1 MRLGII
7 GVCAMLLASCA
18 AVDGPVAPVATVRPG
33 FVVNPHV
40 WLRYY
45 GSVADGWNLTT
56 RCGPGAVDAE
66 GNVFV
71 SGIARPYVDGVR
83 GENGVFLAKVTP
95 DGRTLWTRLLASS
108 GNERPHD
115 LACDAAG
122 NVYLSAATVGQL
134 GDEPNAGGLDGVIVK
149 HSPDGAILWA
159 RQFGSPSS
167 DIAGA
172 IAEDRHGRFYISG
185 RAGFFDRPSRPFLCL
200 LTSDNVVQWIR
211 PMTPEEVHPRHMI
224 VGTDGR
230 LTTAGFGHFSGSRR
244 ADVSVERRGAAG
256 ELVWQVII
264 GSDTDET
271 TGGLAVDEQGNTYV
285 CGETRGVLNAEPGAG
300 ESNYAEGYVVKL
312 DAGGQVIWMRQ
323 LPYQNRAAGLWADE
337 QGAVIAGSGGGRIWL
352 TWLDPA
358 GRTVWVFSERLRGV
372 GPIYDMAVDPAGNIL
387 IFAEGVRPGEGLDLD
402 IVVAKYETTHQP

>member
-1 MRLGII
+1 MKVSLK
-7 GVCAMLLASCA
+7 
-18 AVDGPVAPVATVRPG
+18 
-33 FVVNPHV
+33 
-40 WLRYY
+40 WLK
-45 GSVADGWNLTT
+45 
-56 RCGPGAVDAE
+56 E
-66 GNVFV
+66 
-71 SGIARPYVDGVR
+71 YVDITLP
-83 GENGVFLAKVTP
+83 LA
-95 DGRTLWTRLLASS
+95 
-108 GNERPHD
+108 D
-115 LACDAAG
+115 LA
-122 NVYLSAATVGQL
+122 
-134 GDEPNAGGLDGVIVK
+134 
-149 HSPDGAILWA
+149 
-159 RQFGSPSS
+159 
-167 DIAGA
+167 
-172 IAEDRHGRFYISG
+172 
-185 RAGFFDRPSRPFLCL
+185 
-200 LTSDNVVQWIR
+200 
-211 PMTPEEVHPRHMI
+211 
-224 VGTDGR
+224 GR